1 MAYDTTCGTD
11 VVDILYDLQN
21 PITSL
26 TPWIFGKIGQT
37 KNYFITA
44 ADKTGDCDQMF
55 LAAPDCSAASFVN
68 RVTLTSNNPANQQP
82 LVWSFVYDANI

>member
-1 MAYDTTCGTD
+1 MD

-26 TPWIFGKIGQT
+26 TPWIFGKIGTT

-44 ADKTGDCDQMF
+44 ADKTG
-55 LAAPDCSAASFVN
+55 
-68 RVTLTSNNPANQQP
+68 
-82 LVWSFVYDANI
+82 